1 MLVTLEIN
9 SNFHKF
15 DPFKKASYNRLN
27 NLDSPAKNLIKHL

>member
-15 DPFKKASYNRLN
+15 DPFKKASYNRQRNLN
-27 NLDSPAKNLIKHL
+27 SRAKDNN